1 METSWS
7 LHLLSEILSAFST
20 DDPDNL
26 RNAVN
31 RVTEAVDAEVGAI
44 FDRDGITCCIGLSPR
59 EGARLV
65 ELADARPA
73 EVQIRSGTL
82 HTCWATIG
90 KEQLVVGRLGD
101 PFDVEERSLLRAMAR
116 SIELSIGLLRA
127 ISAERHARDEAHHDA
142 THDALTGLPNRRL
155 VLEGLNQALA
165 REPQGQMQQVVLF
178 IDIDRFKIVNDA
190 HGHAAGDQ
198 LLINVAR
205 MLRESVRESDLVGRL
220 SGDEFIVISQ
230 TATVGAATDLAQR
243 IIEAIRRP
251 IVVAGTE
258 LSHSASIGI
267 AFGETGQEAHALLE
281 NADIAMYQAKS
292 RGRGHWAIFQESMR
306 AEARERLYLEGEL
319 RHAIENG
326 EIESFYQPIYRLS
339 DRSLVGFEALARWRH
354 RQLGLLPPSAFI
366 PQAEASEVI
375 VHIDLE
381 VLNQAAGAMARW
393 QRIDGLADLRLSSNL
408 SARTLNEARL
418 QQRIAGIL
426 DSSELAPG
434 SLYLEITETMLVD
447 DIQSTTATI
456 NGLRDLGVRLA
467 IDDFG
472 TGYSSLLYLKRFPV
486 GVLKIDHSFVDGL
499 VTNPEDEMIAGAII
513 SLAKALGLEV
523 VAEGVETEDQRR
535 IVARLGSDFGQGYLF
550 GRPQGQKE
558 TLRLIED
565 YASSRRHH
573 SHA

>member
-44 FDRDGITCCIGLSPR
+44 YDRDGITCCIGLSPR

-82 HTCWATIG
+82 HTCWASIG
-90 KEQLVVGRLGD
+90 NEQLVVGRLGD

-127 ISAERHARDEAHHDA
+127 VSAERHARDEAHHDA

-165 REPQGQMQQVVLF
+165 SEPQGQMQQVVLF

-205 MLRESVRESDLVGRL
+205 MLRESVRGSDLVGRL
-220 SGDEFIVISQ
+220 SGDEFIVITQ

-281 NADIAMYQAKS
+281 NADIAMYQAKN

-306 AEARERLYLEGEL
+306 AEARQRLYLEGEL

-381 VLNQAAGAMARW
+381 VLNQAAEAMARW

-418 QQRIAGIL
+418 QQYIAGIL
-426 DSSELAPG
+426 DSSGLEPG

-486 GVLKIDHSFVDGL
+486 GVLKIDRSFVDGL
-499 VTNPEDEMIAGAII
+499 VSNPEDEMIAGAII

-523 VAEGVETEDQRR
+523 VAEGVETEDQRC
-535 IVARLGSDFGQGYLF
+535 IIARLGSDFGQGYLF
-550 GRPQGQKE
+550 GRPQGQQE
-558 TLRLIED
+558 TLRLIEA
-565 YASSRRHH
+565 YARSQRHH

>member
-44 FDRDGITCCIGLSPR
+44 FGSEGITCCIGLSPR

-65 ELADARPA
+65 ELADVRPA

-82 HTCWATIG
+82 HTCWTTIG
-90 KEQLVVGRLGD
+90 VEQLVVGRLGD

-127 ISAERHARDEAHHDA
+127 VSAERHARDKAHHDA

-205 MLRESVRESDLVGRL
+205 MLRESVRGSDLVGRL
-220 SGDEFIVISQ
+220 SGDEFIVITQ

-281 NADIAMYQAKS
+281 NADLAMYQAKS

-306 AEARERLYLEGEL
+306 AEARQRLYLEGEL

-366 PQAEASEVI
+366 PQAESSEVI

-381 VLNQAAGAMARW
+381 VLNQAAGALARW

-426 DSSELAPG
+426 NSSGLDPG

-486 GVLKIDHSFVDGL
+486 GVLKIDRSFVDGL

-550 GRPQGQKE
+550 GRPQDQQE
-558 TLRLIED
+558 TLRLIEG
-565 YASSRRHH
+565 YASSQRHH